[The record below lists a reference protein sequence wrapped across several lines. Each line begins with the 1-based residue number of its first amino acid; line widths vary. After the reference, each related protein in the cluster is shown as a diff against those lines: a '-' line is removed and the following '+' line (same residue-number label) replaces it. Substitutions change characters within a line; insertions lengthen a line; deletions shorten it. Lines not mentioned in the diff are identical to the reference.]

1 MDQEWPEQ
9 EIPTEGTSLSELME
23 TIAILSDEV
32 QSLRGWLDGLLAWAT
47 SCPICA
53 GEKVPTEWGVLPAC
67 HCNWSWEGPCT
78 K

>member
-1 MDQEWPEQ
+1 MHQQWPERD
-9 EIPTEGTSLSELME
+9 TSSEGTSLSELQE
-23 TIAILSDEV
+23 TIANLRGEI

-53 GEKVPTEWGVLPAC
+53 GEKVPADWGVPLAC
-67 HCNWSWEGPCT
+67 HCTWSWEGPCT